1 MKVYLETSFVS
12 ACVTTRTDASSIH
25 RKKESL
31 EWWESERHKHR
42 LLVSDEVL
50 IELGNP
56 AYPTRSEALAFIRDV
71 PVLAINDEALGLA
84 RIFIA
89 EQVMPLPLGG
99 DAMHVAVATF
109 AHAEYI
115 LSWNVRHLAN
125 PNKKLHL
132 AKICMRLGL
141 TPPAIVTPESLWE
154 E

>member
-12 ACVTTRTDASSIH
+12 ACVTARLDASSVH
-25 RKKESL
+25 RKRESL
-31 EWWESERHKHR
+31 EWWESQRHMHE
-42 LLVSDEVL
+42 LLLSDEVL

-56 AYPTRSEALAFIRDV
+56 AYPNRLEALTFIRDV
-71 PVLAINDEALGLA
+71 PVLAVNDEALGLA
-84 RIFIA
+84 RIFID
-89 EQVMPLPLGG
+89 ERVMPLPLGG
-99 DAMHVAVATF
+99 DAVHVAVATL
-109 AHAEYI
+109 ARAEYI

-125 PNKKLHL
+125 PNKRVHL

>member
-12 ACVTTRTDASSIH
+12 ACVTTRDDASSVH

-31 EWWESERHKHR
+31 EWWESERHKHE
-42 LLVSDEVL
+42 LMVSDEVL
-50 IELGNP
+50 VELGNP
-56 AYPTRSEALAFIRDV
+56 AYPSRSDALEFIRAV

-84 RIFIA
+84 RILID
-89 EQVMPLPLGG
+89 EHVMPMPVGG
-99 DAMHVAVATF
+99 DAVHVAVATL
-109 AHAEYI
+109 ARAEYI

-125 PNKKLHL
+125 PNKRAHL
-132 AKICMRLGL
+132 AIICMRLGL

>member
-12 ACVTTRTDASSIH
+12 ACVTTRIDPSSVY

-31 EWWESERHKHR
+31 EWWESERRKHV

-50 IELGNP
+50 VELGNP
-56 AYPTRSEALAFIRDV
+56 TYPSRADALNFIRGV
-71 PVLAINDEALGLA
+71 PVLPVNDQVLGLA
-84 RIFIA
+84 RIFVD
-89 EQVMPLPLGG
+89 EQVMPQPLGG
-99 DAMHVAVATF
+99 DAVHVAVATL

-125 PNKKLHL
+125 PNKRLHL
-132 AKICMRLGL
+132 AKTCMRLGL
-141 TPPAIVTPESLWE
+141 IPPIIVTPESLWE